1 MTIQV
6 ANINSANSSDYTF
19 DIQEFSRMLD
29 EYSSTLDEN
38 QYIDPAEFAIRVLR
52 SYGLIGELV
61 PVVLLNKMA
70 GDVKKTQE
78 YPPLVINTIEFALSF
93 CVLAR
98 SRSAGIV
105 EEDLETL
112 KDNMNENW
120 TAVKNI
126 LDSLPEKD

>member
-6 ANINSANSSDYTF
+6 ANINCVNLSDYTF
-19 DIQEFSRMLD
+19 NIPEFSRMLD
-29 EYSSTLDEN
+29 EYSTTLDEN

-52 SYGLIGELV
+52 AYGLIGELV
-61 PVVLLNKMA
+61 PIVLLNKMA
-70 GDVKKTQE
+70 GDVKKTHE

-105 EEDLETL
+105 EEELEPL
-112 KDNMNENW
+112 KDKMNENW

-126 LDSLPEKD
+126 LDSMPEAE

>member
-1 MTIQV
+1 
-6 ANINSANSSDYTF
+6 
-19 DIQEFSRMLD
+19 MLD
-29 EYSSTLDEN
+29 EYSTTLDEN

-52 SYGLIGELV
+52 AYGLIGELV
-61 PVVLLNKMA
+61 PIVLLNKMA
-70 GDVKKTQE
+70 GDVKKTHE

-105 EEDLETL
+105 EEELEPL
-112 KDNMNENW
+112 KDKMNENW

-126 LDSLPEKD
+126 LDSMPEAE

>member
-6 ANINSANSSDYTF
+6 ANINCVNSSDYTF
-19 DIQEFSRMLD
+19 NIQEFSRMLD
-29 EYSSTLDEN
+29 EYSTTLDEN

-52 SYGLIGELV
+52 AYGLIGELV
-61 PVVLLNKMA
+61 PIELLNKMA
-70 GDVKKTQE
+70 GDVKKTHE

-105 EEDLETL
+105 EEELEPL

-120 TAVKNI
+120 TTVKNI
-126 LDSLPEKD
+126 LDSMPDEA

>member
-6 ANINSANSSDYTF
+6 ANINCVNSSDYTF
-19 DIQEFSRMLD
+19 NIPEFSRMLD
-29 EYSSTLDEN
+29 EYSTTLDEN
-38 QYIDPAEFAIRVLR
+38 QHIDPAQFTIRVLR
-52 SYGLIGELV
+52 AYGLIGEVV
-61 PVVLLNKMA
+61 PIVLLNKMA

-105 EEDLETL
+105 EEHLEPH
-112 KDNMNENW
+112 KDKMNENW

-126 LDSLPEKD
+126 LDSITI

>member
-6 ANINSANSSDYTF
+6 ANINCVNSSDYTF
-19 DIQEFSRMLD
+19 NIPEFSRMLD
-29 EYSSTLDEN
+29 EYSTTLDEN

-52 SYGLIGELV
+52 AYGLIGELV
-61 PVVLLNKMA
+61 PIALLNKMA
-70 GDVKKTQE
+70 GDVKKTYE

-105 EEDLETL
+105 EEELETL

-126 LDSLPEKD
+126 LDSLPKKD